1 MYGMHRY
8 LLSGLITFI
17 DVIITYRERGRGR
30 GQGEREG
37 PYPICGAEL
46 PYVLYSS
53 DPSLR
58 GTLVASSTAQ
68 TKELKLYRAVGSYVS
83 ECIYGTH
90 GGAHRN
96 T

>member
-1 MYGMHRY
+1 MHQY
-8 LLSGLITFI
+8 LLSGLITCI
-17 DVIITYRERGRGR
+17 DVIIAYRERGR

-46 PYVLYSS
+46 PYALYSS

-68 TKELKLYRAVGSYVS
+68 TKELKLYRDVGSYVS
-83 ECIYGTH
+83 ECMYGIH
-90 GGAHRN
+90 GGVHRN